1 MTKKERLAL
10 FNKQNIIAAAK
21 DLFQEKGVKDTTVDD
36 IAKKAE
42 YSKSTLYVY
51 FRSKEEIYNYIIS
64 EYMSLLK
71 DSLFEAIHMTS
82 SFRDGYF
89 AICNTLRQSYEAHP
103 SYFDS
108 ILSEISV
115 EPKDL
120 MNDAILAKTFET
132 GEEINLM
139 MKEWI
144 EQGIAQKEVRSDIDP
159 FNTTFVL
166 WISICSIIS
175 TANNKESYL
184 QKVKNTSL
192 QDFLQYSFEML
203 LSSIYIK

>member
-82 SFRDGYF
+82 SVRDGYF